1 MVMMMKMIMISM
13 IAENPQRDSLPVKR
27 LLRLPPSQ
35 PSSYLGLHNLSQP
48 GDQGLLSIIVI
59 IVMTRMTM
67 MVMLKGIPQV
77 PLEFIFKTLR
87 DADIFIKNNIGPGEV
102 KCHHPYRC
110 F

>member
-1 MVMMMKMIMISM
+1 MVMMMTMIMLSM
-13 IAENPQRDSLPVKR
+13 IAETPQRDSLPVKR

-59 IVMTRMTM
+59 IVMTKMTM
-67 MVMLKGIPQV
+67 MVMLNPQV

-102 KCHHPYRC
+102 NV
-110 F
+110 FD

>member
-1 MVMMMKMIMISM
+1 MVMMMTMIMIPM

-35 PSSYLGLHNLSQP
+35 PRSYLGLHSLSQP

-59 IVMTRMTM
+59 IVMTKMTM
-67 MVMLKGIPQV
+67 MVMLNPQV

-102 KCHHPYRC
+102 NV
-110 F
+110 FD

>member
-1 MVMMMKMIMISM
+1 M
-13 IAENPQRDSLPVKR
+13 IAETPQRDSLPVKR

-59 IVMTRMTM
+59 IVMTKMTM
-67 MVMLKGIPQV
+67 MVMLNPQV

-102 KCHHPYRC
+102 NV
-110 F
+110 FD

>member
-1 MVMMMKMIMISM
+1 MMMMMTIIIISM

-59 IVMTRMTM
+59 IVMTKMTM
-67 MVMLKGIPQV
+67 MVMLTGIPQV

-102 KCHHPYRC
+102 KCHHPYSYL
-110 F
+110 